1 MYSLA
6 KCKGSRVLTVLTY
19 FVEVRASKCRA
30 FPIPYEQHPNIPQV
44 ARCGKRKHTQ
54 IKLLLEKSRE
64 HNANAQKILGDL
76 KVLISDMLA
85 KANALPNKHW
95 PGKSRKSQE
104 AVPP

>member
-1 MYSLA
+1 M
-6 KCKGSRVLTVLTY
+6 LTVLTY
-19 FVEVRASKCRA
+19 FVEARASKCRA

-44 ARCGKRKHTQ
+44 ARCEKHKHTQ
-54 IKLLLEKSRE
+54 IFFAGKKRE

-95 PGKSRKSQE
+95 PGKSRRKSQE